1 MEIKNNPVVC
11 PKCGNYYNPS
21 KHATC
26 PVCSSGSEV
35 GATIPVGGGGLGAT
49 TFDETEQPYADGG
62 NFIKTEPPYSDGGSG
77 SFGPTE
83 PPHGGDR
90 FIKTETPYSD
100 NGGGSSP
107 FQPTMIGG
115 DLGVSGGAEPV
126 VGWLVCIDGP
136 VRGNDY
142 RLHAGYNY
150 IGRESGDVRISG
162 DQQVSRQNH
171 AMIAFD
177 ETDLIYY
184 VGPSAGRNIIKV
196 NGKAVINA
204 VELHSYDIISIG
216 TTKLIFVALCG
227 EQFSWKK
234 G

>member
-1 MEIKNNPVVC
+1 MEIKNKPVLC
-11 PKCGNYYNPS
+11 PKCGNYYPAAHN
-21 KHATC
+21 TC
-26 PVCSSGSEV
+26 PVCGTV
-35 GATIPVGGGGLGAT
+35 NPDAAPFPGGDGLDATA
-49 TFDETEQPYADGG
+49 FDETQ
-62 NFIKTEPPYSDGGSG
+62 PPYSDGGSFG
-77 SFGPTE
+77 KTESPYSNTDNSPFGPTV
-83 PPHGGDR
+83 
-90 FIKTETPYSD
+90 FA
-100 NGGGSSP
+100 
-107 FQPTMIGG
+107 G
-115 DLGVSGGAEPV
+115 DLGVNGGTEPV

-142 RLHAGYNY
+142 RLHTGYNY
-150 IGRESGDVRISG
+150 IGRETGDVRISG
-162 DQQVSRQNH
+162 DQQISRQNH

-204 VELHSYDIISIG
+204 VELHSYDVISIG

-227 EQFSWKK
+227 EHFSWKK